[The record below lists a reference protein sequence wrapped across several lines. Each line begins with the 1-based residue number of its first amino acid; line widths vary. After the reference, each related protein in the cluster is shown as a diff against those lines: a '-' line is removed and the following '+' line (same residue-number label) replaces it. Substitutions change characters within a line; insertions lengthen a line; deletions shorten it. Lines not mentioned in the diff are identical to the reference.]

1 MSKLKSQHSKIDKN
15 ISFTYV
21 IPDTLVFDD
30 TFFNKCSL
38 QLLKSPLRYQL
49 PPIDINFSIL
59 TSIENLPNLY
69 DNAMK

>member
-1 MSKLKSQHSKIDKN
+1 MIL
-15 ISFTYV
+15 FLT
-21 IPDTLVFDD
+21 
-30 TFFNKCSL
+30 KCGL
-38 QLLKSPLRYQL
+38 QLLESPLRYQL